1 MSSSVGKLEA
11 VSKGLAVGNPYYEL
25 NQEVV
30 AQKFFFENRKQRPSG
45 HGVINILAATIL
57 AVSPSKP
64 SLCALHRYE
73 LSMHGH

>member
-30 AQKFFFENRKQRPSG
+30 AQKFFSKTESSG
-45 HGVINILAATIL
+45 HRDME
-57 AVSPSKP
+57 S
-64 SLCALHRYE
+64 
-73 LSMHGH
+73 